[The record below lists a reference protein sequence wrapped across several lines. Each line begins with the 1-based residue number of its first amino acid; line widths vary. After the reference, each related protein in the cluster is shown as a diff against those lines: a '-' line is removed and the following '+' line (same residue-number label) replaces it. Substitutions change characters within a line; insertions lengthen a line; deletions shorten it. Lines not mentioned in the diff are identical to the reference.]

1 MEVSGESVVSNKD
14 TRKII
19 SAKKKTKTSAKTAM
33 TTNVKRELLT
43 EFQASIAYACF
54 DSPSLLCGVSTLS
67 EVQQMKKI
75 AELYLG
81 DSDDDPDIVCCVD
94 QFLHGLDRFH
104 GLYSVSAVDVQPG
117 VSPNAG
123 MLLTLI
129 PVLHQR
135 GLNVNIYVGKGS
147 IERSLLVGKTKG
159 STVSHISGRTMLRAA
174 KDVLR
179 SCKK

>member
-104 GLYSVSAVDVQPG
+104 GL
-117 VSPNAG
+117 
-123 MLLTLI
+123 
-129 PVLHQR
+129 
-135 GLNVNIYVGKGS
+135 
-147 IERSLLVGKTKG
+147 
-159 STVSHISGRTMLRAA
+159 
-174 KDVLR
+174 
-179 SCKK
+179 

>member
-1 MEVSGESVVSNKD
+1 MVVSGESVVSNKD

-117 VSPNAG
+117 VSPNAA
-123 MLLTLI
+123 MLLTLV
-129 PVLHQR
+129 PVLHQQ

-147 IERSLLVGKTKG
+147 IEMSLLVCKTKG